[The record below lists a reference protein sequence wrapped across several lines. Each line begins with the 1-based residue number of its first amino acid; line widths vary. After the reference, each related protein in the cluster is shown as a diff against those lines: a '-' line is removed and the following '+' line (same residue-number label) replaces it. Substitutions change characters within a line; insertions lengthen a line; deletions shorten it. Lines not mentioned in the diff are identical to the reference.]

1 MRPQTSISVIYSTS
15 SLIWIKKIWKNQIL
29 KSYFEVP
36 YVQKKFSIKYYTVQ
50 WFFQLKSRTSRSF
63 FSSSFLCCVFWKAQ
77 LQDSIS
83 SSWSMSISAC
93 SADEHDL
100 SKKNVLT
107 FKKPET
113 RFFAT
118 LASLRRSVS
127 LCIEVTLVR
136 LSTNTSLKGRLA
148 KRSF

>member
-1 MRPQTSISVIYSTS
+1 
-15 SLIWIKKIWKNQIL
+15 
-29 KSYFEVP
+29 
-36 YVQKKFSIKYYTVQ
+36 
-50 WFFQLKSRTSRSF
+50 
-63 FSSSFLCCVFWKAQ
+63 
-77 LQDSIS
+77 
-83 SSWSMSISAC
+83 MSISAC

-100 SKKNVLT
+100 SKKNFLT

-127 LCIEVTLVR
+127 LCIEVTLVW
-136 LSTNTSLKGRLA
+136 LSTNTFLKGQLA